1 MVPILER
8 ATNETDTLFDEDSGI
23 FDEARILI
31 QDTLRSI
38 QSGSGIPRN
47 FPPHALRE
55 FSRFGR
61 SLQDD
66 EFIVFDSGST
76 SEVVYSQPV
85 RRLIHEQAR
94 LERFEIETLI
104 AGQVLGVNAEKGTF
118 DFRLSSGKQ
127 VLGRFSSDDIVAD
140 LKQYLDRSTMAPTV
154 AVNAVAIQS
163 LDGDFIEIQDILS
176 IEPVLPPEW
185 SERLV
190 ALQALES
197 GWLDGIGKEV
207 SRKLLRQVE
216 SILLELLDAHVER
229 PYIYPTEEG
238 GVQLEWPFTS
248 GEVTLVV
255 LPDEQ
260 VELYAFSKQDD
271 TESAKTLHWRD
282 LEDIAVFVTGGITKY
297 GD

>member
-8 ATNETDTLFDEDSGI
+8 ATNEADTLFDEDSGI
-23 FDEARILI
+23 FDEARVLI

-38 QSGSGIPRN
+38 QTGTGIPRN

-61 SLQDD
+61 SLQAD
-66 EFIVFDSGST
+66 EYIVFDSGSP

-104 AGQVLGVNAEKGTF
+104 AGQVIGVNAEKGTF
-118 DFRLSSGKQ
+118 DFRLSGGKQ
-127 VLGRFSSDDIVAD
+127 VLGRFSSDDIVID

-185 SERLV
+185 SERLLT
-190 ALQALES
+190 LQALEA
-197 GWLDGIGKEV
+197 GWLDGVGEEV

-216 SILLELLDAHVER
+216 SILLELLDAQVER
-229 PYIYPTEEG
+229 PYVYPTEEG
-238 GVQLEWPFTS
+238 GVQLEWPFAR

-255 LPDEQ
+255 FPEER
-260 VELYAFSKQDD
+260 VELYAFSKENDSED
-271 TESAKTLHWRD
+271 SRTFHWRN
-282 LEDIAVFVTGGITKY
+282 LESITDFVTGGITQY